1 MTEDVF
7 DTKERAK
14 VVAKDILTANEL
26 VNHPNFTYTPSKQLR
41 GIMSDEEIA
50 TTIMHLKRHG
60 ALEID
65 ERQMY
70 LGGLHR
76 HSTMKLQPS

>member
-41 GIMSDEEIA
+41 GIMSD
-50 TTIMHLKRHG
+50 
-60 ALEID
+60 
-65 ERQMY
+65 
-70 LGGLHR
+70 
-76 HSTMKLQPS
+76 

>member
-50 TTIMHLKRHG
+50 TTIMHLNRHG

-65 ERQMY
+65 ERRMY

-76 HSTMKLQPS
+76 HSTMKLQLS